1 MSADPGTEPASTAEA
16 RVIIDH
22 VSGSRRGKRQV
33 FPLGARV
40 RFGRHPENEVAFHAR
55 RDLDASSRHA
65 ELANRRAGSEA
76 HRAASDAERAGSDA
90 DRAGSDADRAG
101 SDAGGG
107 YVLRDTGS
115 SNGTLV
121 DGRPL
126 SEIAIPRETPI
137 TVTFG
142 PGGPA
147 VRIFIGVTAPAPV
160 RGSLLR
166 QLWERACDAPRAWPI
181 WVALALGLATLVAWV
196 SLV

>member
-16 RVIIDH
+16 RVVIDH
-22 VSGSRRGKRQV
+22 VGGSRRGKRQV

-65 ELANRRAGSEA
+65 ELALDRD
-76 HRAASDAERAGSDA
+76 H

-101 SDAGGG
+101 DNDAGDG

-160 RGSLLR
+160 RGSTLR
-166 QLWERACDAPRAWPI
+166 QLWERAYDAPRAWPI

>member
-1 MSADPGTEPASTAEA
+1 MSADPGTKPASTRDACI
-16 RVIIDH
+16 VIDH
-22 VSGSRRGKRQV
+22 VRGSRRGKRQA

-65 ELANRRAGSEA
+65 ELARGPAGDAVA
-76 HRAASDAERAGSDA
+76 HRD
-90 DRAGSDADRAG
+90 
-101 SDAGGG
+101 G

-121 DGRPL
+121 DGQPQA
-126 SEIAIPRETPI
+126 EIAIPRDTPI

-147 VRIFIGVTAPAPV
+147 VRIFIGVAAPAPV
-160 RGSLLR
+160 RANVLR
-166 QLWERACDAPRAWPI
+166 QLWDGARDAPGAWPI
-181 WVALALGLATLVAWV
+181 WAALALGLATLVAWV